1 VKPIERHEISDY
13 IGFVTEPS
21 EWFEVTQD
29 QINEFAECTL
39 DRQFIHVNPELAAQ
53 TPFGTT
59 VAHGFL
65 TLSMISYFSISFN
78 LTMKGIYMG
87 VNKGLDRARFVAP
100 VKVGS
105 YIRGQGKVLSIE
117 EKKSGQFEFKLEV
130 TIEIKGEEK
139 PALVA
144 EWLTVQMVA

>member
-1 VKPIERHEISDY
+1 
-13 IGFVTEPS
+13 
-21 EWFEVTQD
+21 
-29 QINEFAECTL
+29 
-39 DRQFIHVNPELAAQ
+39 
-53 TPFGTT
+53 
-59 VAHGFL
+59 
-65 TLSMISYFSISFN
+65 
-78 LTMKGIYMG
+78 MG